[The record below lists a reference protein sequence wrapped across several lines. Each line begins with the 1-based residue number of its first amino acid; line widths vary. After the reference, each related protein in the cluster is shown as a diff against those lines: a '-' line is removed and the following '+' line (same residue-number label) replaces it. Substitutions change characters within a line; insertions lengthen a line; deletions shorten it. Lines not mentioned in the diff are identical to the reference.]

1 MEKKPHVAIIIP
13 AYDEVDNL
21 EIILP
26 HIRAVLQ
33 ENNYKISILV
43 INDLGEKDQALEKV
57 CAKFQA
63 TVLNTPYNMGSQ
75 EAINFGIRQQVE
87 NFKADLV
94 MVMDAD
100 GQDEPEVIP
109 ELLKRVQPNTI
120 VVAKRVGKRPEGMLF
135 NILYALYKKGFHILT
150 NVTPDFGNFSAYDQ
164 AMADRISKSPN
175 FNITYSLA
183 LPLAGKIIKVPAKR
197 QQRIKGKSRIGFQ
210 GLFNHA
216 ILSILPYLNIMAQ
229 RIAIFSSVLILIG
242 LALAGTSM
250 FLRIFM
256 SDYAFPN
263 WATTITF
270 GTVTMALQLFMIC
283 LILFL
288 FASLYRFIAS
298 FKR

>member
-1 MEKKPHVAIIIP
+1 
-13 AYDEVDNL
+13 
-21 EIILP
+21 
-26 HIRAVLQ
+26 
-33 ENNYKISILV
+33 LV
-43 INDLGEKDQALEKV
+43 VNDLGEKDQALENV
-57 CAKFQA
+57 CAQFQA
-63 TVLNTPYNMGSQ
+63 TVLETPYNMGSQ
-75 EAINFGIRQQVE
+75 EAINFGIRQQVKR
-87 NFKADLV
+87 FRADFV

-109 ELLKRVQPNTI
+109 ELLKQVKPNTI
-120 VVAKRVGKRPEGMLF
+120 AVAKRVGRRPEGMLF

-164 AMADRISKSPN
+164 AMADRIAKSPN
-175 FNITYSLA
+175 FTITYCLA
-183 LPLAGKIIKVPAKR
+183 LPLAGNITKVSFKR
-197 QQRIKGKSRIGFQ
+197 LQRIRGKSKIGFQ

-216 ILSILPYLNIMAQ
+216 ILSTLPHLNKIAQ
-229 RIAIFSSVLILIG
+229 RIAIFSSVLVLIG

-256 SDYAFPN
+256 PDYAFPN

-270 GTVTMALQLFMIC
+270 GTVTMALQLFTIC

-298 FKR
+298 SKREIE